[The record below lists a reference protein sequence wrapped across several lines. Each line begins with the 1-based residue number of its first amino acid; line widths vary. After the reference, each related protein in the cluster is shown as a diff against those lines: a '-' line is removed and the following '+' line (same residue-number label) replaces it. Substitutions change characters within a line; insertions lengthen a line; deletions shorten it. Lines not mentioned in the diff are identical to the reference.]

1 MMKNKKL
8 IGLLVALGVLL
19 TAAATKKIFEGQR
32 AVVEDIAKEKETV
45 ATLTQNLLPEALGEV
60 VLYKGA
66 ESDKKIEIKRGEK
79 DAWFLSSRY
88 GIRAREEA
96 LKPFL
101 KGLSNL
107 SGSIRATSKSVFSDF
122 KIGDDEGLHV
132 ILKNIAGKDVAHLV
146 IGLSVPR
153 WGVNFMRR
161 ADSDKVVMIE
171 GENLLATLGLY
182 TPKDNLE
189 DRSIGDYHVF
199 AGDVKKADRLEMA
212 QSKKESCILVKSD
225 TWNFE
230 PADPRAKIEPA
241 KIDEFLRILSD
252 MLGRDVVDPKGAG
265 YGLEQPLATVKVT
278 FREGEQVKVLEAQ
291 LGGPVAQ
298 EEMSYV
304 RVLPADIVF
313 KVPENA
319 ALNLKQNKAYFLQA
333 TPKKK

>member
-1 MMKNKKL
+1 MKNKNL
-8 IGLLVALGVLL
+8 IGLLVVLGVLL
-19 TAAATKKIFEGQR
+19 AAVASKKIFEGQR
-32 AVVEDIAKEKETV
+32 TVVEDIAKEKETV
-45 ATLTQNLLPEALGEV
+45 ATLTQNLLPEAIGEV

-66 ESDKKIEIKRGEK
+66 EPDKKIEIKRGEK
-79 DAWFLSSRY
+79 NTWFLPSRY

-96 LKPFL
+96 LTPFL

-107 SGSIRATSKSVFSDF
+107 SGSVRATSKSVFSDF
-122 KIGDDEGLHV
+122 MIGDKEGLHV

-161 ADSDKVVMIE
+161 ADAEKVVMIE

-199 AGDVKKADRLEMA
+199 SGDVKKAERLEIA
-212 QSKKESCILVKSD
+212 ISKKESYVLAKSD

-230 PADPRAKIEPA
+230 PSDPRAKIEQP

-252 MLGRDVVDPKGAG
+252 MLGRDVVDPNGTG
-265 YGLEQPLATVKVT
+265 YGLEQPLAIAKVT
-278 FREGEQVKVLEAQ
+278 LREGDQVKVLEAQ

-298 EEMSYV
+298 EGMSYV
-304 RVLPADIVF
+304 RVLPANIVF
-313 KVPENA
+313 KVPDNA
-319 ALNLKQNKAYFLQA
+319 ALNLKQSKAYFLQA